1 MPGVFIS
8 YAREDLQIARR
19 LYDALASAGREP
31 TWDQDHQAVPFSAR
45 WRPEIQA
52 AIENSDKFVFLI
64 SPDSLDS
71 VPCANEL
78 AHATGVNKQV
88 IPIVVRAP
96 REGQPVPNALEEL
109 NWIFLTDDA
118 GFDRA
123 FGQLTTALDTDLSWT
138 KAHTR
143 LLGRSSEWTAAN
155 QDRSLLLH
163 GTDLR
168 TAEEWLADAGHHAK
182 TPPTDPQRAY
192 IAASRRAADMSARR
206 WRGAL
211 AGGLVI
217 ALVLATVA
225 FIQRNQASH
234 EAGVAQARALAA
246 EATADLTTDPAQSL
260 QQALQSTQIN
270 PGAAGITALRL
281 ALAADHTRMAF
292 QPGFGTGTQATWS
305 PATEIIAATGHGNS
319 VQLWNPRTGRLLRV
333 LGALPAADPVS
344 QLSYNRQGTLL
355 AAVATN
361 GRVALWDP
369 STGSTVNLSQLNAD
383 LRADL
388 FKPEFA
394 SDPALAGIWNPQTGD
409 LYLYGSVLHDILVY
423 RPATAQIFTLN
434 MGNPVP
440 DMAFAPTGSRAFILQ
455 ETGSGAEYAR
465 IANFGN
471 GTSVTV
477 PRPADLGGWGIDQR
491 ACWTPD
497 GSEIVTWDPTEAQ
510 DETLRVF
517 SPKTGAEL
525 FERAGAT
532 YSAAACGATSAEG
545 PYVAAGDYQGEGT
558 LLQTRNFG
566 PYAGSHEE
574 FTAIGLYGHTQRI
587 NAVATS
593 SDGDYIAT
601 GGDDGTL
608 RIWDAVLGTQLSLI
622 DAGQPVESVQFS
634 PDGGAV
640 LAVAANGTVLVEDAG
655 VGEPDV
661 VLQAPGAG
669 STYALGFAD
678 GSQLVYGVNEIT
690 QASQDGDAPKVT
702 GVTIMLW
709 HAATG
714 AVAASYRLP
723 APPQL
728 GSTTCPAAQQGTFCQ
743 FGAPAQEFS
752 GFTVSP
758 DGQHFAYAAAGEVVA
773 RSFKG
778 SHAQVLRLPAPATGV
793 TFAGPA
799 DDLVVKTNQD
809 VDIWRPFGGG
819 HLIRIPQ
826 PSAPLD
832 AELSADGSRLATANA
847 GGSAMLWDASTG
859 GLVTRF
865 VPHPVS
871 SDVIGAPRALRV
883 AVNSGGTALAVGTD
897 HGSVDLWRVQG
908 HRLLTTLVMRNAVRQ
923 DVYPI
928 AELSFADSGS
938 YVVAVNYPQIE
949 AGDELPPG
957 SALILAAATGRT
969 VAALGSP
976 AQDGPPVNPGVA
988 LSPDGGYV
996 LGGVEGFSP
1005 ATAEAGNEAIYGV
1018 ADSQE
1023 FVNLQN
1029 TLTQA
1034 PPVYPI
1040 GPNLI
1045 PVNPWAANGIQL
1057 LTGGPA
1063 VYACDSCGSL
1073 AQMQSAARLRLAWAT
1088 ALTPAHDDPP
1098 SGDAFS

>member
-19 LYDALASAGREP
+19 LYDALAAAGREP

-52 AIENSDKFVFLI
+52 AIESSDKFVFLI
-64 SPDSLDS
+64 SPDALDS
-71 VPCANEL
+71 APCANEL

-88 IPIVVRAP
+88 IPVVVRAP
-96 REGQPVPNALEEL
+96 REGQAVPNALEEL

-118 GFDRA
+118 SFDRA

-143 LLGRSSEWTAAN
+143 LLGRSSEWTAAH
-155 QDRSLLLH
+155 QDRSLLLR

-168 TAEEWLADAGHHAK
+168 TAEEWLAGAGDHAK
-182 TPPTDPQRAY
+182 TPPTEPQRAY
-192 IAASRRAADMSARR
+192 ITASRRAADMSARR

-246 EATADLTTDPAQSL
+246 EATADLATDPAQSL
-260 QQALQSTQIN
+260 QQALEATQIN
-270 PGAAGITALRL
+270 PGAADITALRL
-281 ALAADHTRMAF
+281 ALAADRSRMAF

-305 PATEIIAATGHGNS
+305 PATEVIAATGHGNT

-333 LGALPAADPVS
+333 LGSLPAADPVT
-344 QLSYNRQGTLL
+344 QLSYNKQGTLL
-355 AAVATN
+355 AAVTN
-361 GRVALWDP
+361 HGRVALWDP
-369 STGSTVNLSQLNAD
+369 LTGRAVNLTQLNAAI
-383 LRADL
+383 RAEL
-388 FKPEFA
+388 GRSGYTSYPGLTA
-394 SDPALAGIWNPQTGD
+394 AWNPQTGD
-409 LYLYGSVLHDILVY
+409 LYLYGAVRYILVY
-423 RPATAQIFTLN
+423 RPATAQVFTLD
-434 MGNPVP
+434 MGGAVPVL
-440 DMAFAPTGSRAFILQ
+440 AFAPTGSRAFILQ
-455 ETGSGAEYAR
+455 ATSSGEIAR
-465 IANFGN
+465 IANFSN
-471 GTSVTV
+471 GTSVAV
-477 PRPADLGGWGIDQR
+477 PRPADLGTWGTDQS

-497 GSEIVTWDPTEAQ
+497 GDEIVTWNPVEAQ

-517 SPKTGAEL
+517 SPQTGAEL

-566 PYAGSHEE
+566 LYAGSHEE

-601 GGDDGTL
+601 GSDDGTV

-634 PDGGAV
+634 ADGGAV

-661 VLQAPGAG
+661 LLRAPAAG

-690 QASQDGDAPKVT
+690 QANPNDQMPKVT
-702 GVTIMLW
+702 GVTVMLW

-723 APPQL
+723 APPQVAT
-728 GSTTCPAAQQGTFCQ
+728 TTCPDAQQNTCQ
-743 FGAPAQEFS
+743 SAAPAQEFS

-758 DGQHFAYAAAGEVVA
+758 DGQHVAYAASGEVVA
-773 RSFKG
+773 RSFAG
-778 SHAQVLRLPAPATGV
+778 GPAEVLRLPAPATGL

-799 DDLVVKTNQD
+799 DDLVVMTNQD
-809 VDIWRPFGGG
+809 VDIWRPFAGG
-819 HLIRIPQ
+819 HLTRIPQ

-832 AELSADGSRLATANA
+832 AELSADGSRLATANL

-865 VPHPVS
+865 VPHPVT
-871 SDVIGAPRALRV
+871 SDLTGKPVAVRV
-883 AVNSGGTALAVGTD
+883 ALNSDGTAAAVGTD
-897 HGSVDLWRVQG
+897 FGSVDLWQVQG
-908 HRLLTTLVMRNAVRQ
+908 HRRLTTVVMRNSVTP
-923 DVYPI
+923 DVYPV

-938 YVVAVNYPQIE
+938 YVVAVNDPQIG

-957 SALILAAATGRT
+957 SAYVLSAATGRT
-969 VAALGSP
+969 VAALSSP
-976 AQDGPPVNPGVA
+976 GQGGPPVNPGVA
-988 LSPDGGYV
+988 LSPDGSYV
-996 LGGVEGFSP
+996 IGGIEGFAP
-1005 ATAEAGNEAIYGV
+1005 ATAEAGHDAVYDLAG
-1018 ADSQE
+1018 SQE
-1023 FVNLQN
+1023 LVDLQN
-1029 TLTQA
+1029 TVTQA
-1034 PPVYPI
+1034 PPDYPFT
-1040 GPNLI
+1040 PNLT
-1045 PVNPWAANGIQL
+1045 PVNPWAADGVQL

-1073 AQMQSAARLRLAWAT
+1073 PQLQSAARLRLAWAT
-1088 ALTPAHDDPP
+1088 ALTPTHDHPP
-1098 SGDAFS
+1098 SADAFS

>member
-19 LYDALASAGREP
+19 LYDALATAGLQP
-31 TWDQDHQAVPFSAR
+31 TWDQDHEAVPFSAR

-52 AIENSDKFVFLI
+52 AIESSDKFLFVI

-71 VPCANEL
+71 GPCANEL

-88 IPIVVRAP
+88 IPIVVRPP

-118 GFDRA
+118 SFDRA

-143 LLGRSSEWTAAN
+143 LLTRSSEWTVAD
-155 QDRSLLLH
+155 QDRSLLLR

-168 TAEEWLADAGHHAK
+168 TAEEWLANAGQHAK
-182 TPPTDPQRAY
+182 TAPTDPQRAY
-192 IAASRRAADMSARR
+192 IAASRHAADMSVRR

-246 EATADLTTDPAQSL
+246 EATADLATDPAQSL
-260 QQALQSTQIN
+260 QQALQATQIN
-270 PGAAGITALRL
+270 PGAAEITALRL
-281 ALAADHTRMAF
+281 ALAADRTRMAF

-305 PATEIIAATGHGNS
+305 PATEIIAATGRRNS

-333 LGALPAADPVS
+333 VGSLPAADPIT

-355 AAVATN
+355 GAVTDH
-361 GRVALWDP
+361 GRVALWNP
-369 STGSTVNLSQLNAD
+369 QTGDAVNLSQLNAD
-383 LRADL
+383 IRAEL
-388 FKPEFA
+388 GSSGYTSYPG
-394 SDPALAGIWNPQTGD
+394 LAAAWNPQNGD
-409 LYLYGSVLHDILVY
+409 LYLYGLRDLLVY
-423 RPATAQIFTLN
+423 RPATAQVFTLD
-434 MGNPVP
+434 MGGAVAV
-440 DMAFAPTGSRAFILQ
+440 MAFAPTGSRAFILQ
-455 ETGSGAEYAR
+455 GTSSGENAR
-465 IANFGN
+465 IANFSN
-471 GTSVTV
+471 GTHVAV
-477 PRPADLGGWGIDQR
+477 PRPADLGTWGVDQS

-497 GSEIVTWDPTEAQ
+497 GEEIVTWDPVEAQ

-517 SPKTGAEL
+517 SPQTGAEL

-593 SDGDYIAT
+593 RDGDYIAT
-601 GGDDGTL
+601 GGDDGTV

-622 DAGQPVESVQFS
+622 DAGQPIESVQFS
-634 PDGGAV
+634 LDGGAV
-640 LAVAANGTVLVEDAG
+640 FAVTANGMVLVEDAG

-690 QASQDGDAPKVT
+690 QAGQNDQAPKVT
-702 GVTIMLW
+702 GVTVMLW

-723 APPQL
+723 APPQV
-728 GSTTCPAAQQGTFCQ
+728 STTSCPAAQQGTFCQ

-758 DGQHFAYAAAGEVVA
+758 DGQHVAYLAAGTVVA
-773 RSFKG
+773 RSFAG
-778 SHAQVLRLPAPATGV
+778 GPAEVLKLPAAATGV

-819 HLIRIPQ
+819 HLTRIPQ
-826 PSAPLD
+826 LSAPLD

-847 GGSAMLWDASTG
+847 GGSALLWDAGTG
-859 GLVTRF
+859 ALVTSF

-871 SDVIGAPRALRV
+871 SDITGAPRALRV
-883 AVNSGGTALAVGTD
+883 AVNSGGTEFAVGTD
-897 HGSVDLWRVQG
+897 HGSVDLWQVQG
-908 HRLLTTLVMRNAVRQ
+908 HRLLRTVVMRNSVTP
-923 DVYPI
+923 DVYPV
-928 AELSFADSGS
+928 AELSFAGSGS
-938 YVVAVNYPQIE
+938 YVVAVNYPQIG

-957 SALILAAATGRT
+957 SALVLAAATGRT
-969 VAALGSP
+969 VTALSSP
-976 AQDGPPVNPGVA
+976 AQGGPPINPGVA

-1005 ATAEAGNEAIYGV
+1005 ATAEAGNEAVYGV
-1018 ADSQE
+1018 AGGQE
-1023 FVNLQN
+1023 FADLQN

-1040 GPNLI
+1040 TPNLS
-1045 PVNPWAANGIQL
+1045 PVNPWAADGIQL

-1073 AQMQSAARLRLAWAT
+1073 TQLQSIARLRLAWAT
-1088 ALTPAHDDPP
+1088 ALTPAHDHPP
-1098 SGDAFS
+1098 SADAFS